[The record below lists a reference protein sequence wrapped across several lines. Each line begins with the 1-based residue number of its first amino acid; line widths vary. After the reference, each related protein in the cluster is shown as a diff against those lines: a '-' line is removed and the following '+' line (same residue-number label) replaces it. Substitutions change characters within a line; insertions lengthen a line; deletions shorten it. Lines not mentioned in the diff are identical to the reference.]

1 MRSIGKTMSKLKELP
16 NFGAAETQQQVVA
29 EIINW
34 LHDQGYSVVVWTED
48 ELHGTDVD
56 EMEDAMIERGH
67 EVILFHV
74 DRNQ

>member
-1 MRSIGKTMSKLKELP
+1 MSKLKELP
-16 NFGAAETQQQVVA
+16 NFGAAETQKHVVA
-29 EIINW
+29 EIIRW

-56 EMEDAMIERGH
+56 EVEDAMIERGS
-67 EVILFHV
+67 EVILFHL